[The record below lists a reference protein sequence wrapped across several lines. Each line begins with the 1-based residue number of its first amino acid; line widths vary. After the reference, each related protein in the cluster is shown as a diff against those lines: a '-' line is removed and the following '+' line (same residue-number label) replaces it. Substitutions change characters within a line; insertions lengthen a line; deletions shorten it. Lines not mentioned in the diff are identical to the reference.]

1 MTSGWSAYGLIV
13 TNSFR
18 NNYDRTVDNI
28 TVQRSLFHEN
38 IINPDA
44 INQRNHN
51 VGLLLGVIG
60 EGGSENDW
68 NKVGRFSIHKN
79 AFIGVSHRFPNIA
92 GGDAARFDIINNYV
106 QGFDGGGHKRLVRAG
121 GNAHNDFRNN
131 AYQETLYSPS
141 FSPENLIGF
150 QYGEFIPTVDFN
162 ADDEAPNFHIDGNL
176 FLSNMGQRLD
186 ITDII
191 EDSNGRDMLH
201 VWTPVDK
208 SYFPNLILRDTPNT
222 PPQVPVSIL
231 SANEVKDNVL
241 NNVGGNVKFSSD
253 GSTYVDNSIDTMY
266 LDWAKNND
274 APHNITST
282 VGDGGIGDS
291 DRFIHPV
298 YNTDPAVDLNI
309 IDTDRDGMP
318 NTWEL
323 ANNLDPDVKNNNAIR
338 ADRNWNLSGYRVINN
353 AGYTD
358 LEMYL
363 ADIAGDFH
371 MLAKEINK

>member
-1 MTSGWSAYGLIV
+1 
-13 TNSFR
+13 
-18 NNYDRTVDNI
+18 
-28 TVQRSLFHEN
+28 
-38 IINPDA
+38 
-44 INQRNHN
+44 
-51 VGLLLGVIG
+51 LGVIG
-60 EGGSENDW
+60 EGGTENDW

-141 FSPENLIGF
+141 FSPENLIAF
-150 QYGEFIPTVDFN
+150 EYGEFIPTVDFS

-186 ITDII
+186 ITDTI

-201 VWTPVDK
+201 VWIPADK
-208 SYFPNLILRDTPNT
+208 SHFPNLILRDIPNT

-274 APHNITST
+274 APPNITSA

-291 DRFIHPV
+291 GRFIHPV